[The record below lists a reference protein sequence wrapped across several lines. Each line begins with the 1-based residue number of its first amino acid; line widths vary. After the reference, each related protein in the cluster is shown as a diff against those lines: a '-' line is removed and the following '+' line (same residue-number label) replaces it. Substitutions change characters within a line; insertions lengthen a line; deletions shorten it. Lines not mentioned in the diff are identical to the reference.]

1 MTPAPRVGNGTST
14 TLTATLR
21 KLTVDITSMLSTVSM
36 SMRESSCLTG
46 LFSYY
51 NFDNWA
57 YQPSYVSSNT
67 PWFFNGVRVQIFPTE
82 KLKIEPWLINGWQSY
97 GRFNG
102 RLGFGGQVLYRP
114 TGWLSVLS
122 NDYGAVADAFGLL
135 NRTRY

>member
-57 YQPSYVSSNT
+57 YQPSFVSSNT
-67 PWFFNGVRVQIFPTE
+67 PWYFNGVRVQIFPTE
-82 KLKIEPWLINGWQSY
+82 KLKIEPWVVNGWQSY
-97 GRFNG
+97 GKFNKAP
-102 RLGFGGQVLYRP
+102 GFGIQTLYRP
-114 TGWLSVLS
+114 NGWLSILG
-122 NDYGAVADAFGLL
+122 NQYIGTDTLGIP
-135 NRTRY
+135 R